1 MKQILIILLL
11 FPLLGISQNRFK
23 KVFQQA
29 DSAFIVT
36 THKADSIV
44 KNKKLDDFEK
54 KMLAS
59 VEKYIAE
66 CKKDSTLIEYWNYPN
81 ISHDNED
88 GLILS
93 NTIYIKPI
101 KMSVWKHKE
110 PTFVGYYEWLKINK

>member
-23 KVFQQA
+23 KAFQQA

-44 KNKKLDDFEK
+44 KAKKLNDFEE
-54 KMLAS
+54 KMLTS
-59 VEKYIAE
+59 VEIYIDD
-66 CKKDSTLIEYWNYPN
+66 CYKDSTLVEYWNYPN

-88 GLILS
+88 GLIVT
-93 NTIYIKPI
+93 NAIYIKPI
-101 KMSVWKHKE
+101 KMNVWKHKE
-110 PTFVGYYEWLKINK
+110 PTFVGYIEWLKNK